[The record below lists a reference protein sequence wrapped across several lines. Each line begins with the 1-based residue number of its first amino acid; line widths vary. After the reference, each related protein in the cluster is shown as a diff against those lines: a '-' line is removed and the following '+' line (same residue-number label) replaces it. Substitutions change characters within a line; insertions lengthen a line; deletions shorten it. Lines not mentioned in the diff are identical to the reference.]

1 MNKRQKKNKKTTK
14 RFPSH
19 TATMELVI
27 DRIGGKGDGISNNS
41 SSNSNSIVKENQPYF
56 IPGTLPGE
64 HIITRPIFKTA
75 EGVFGQLLEIT
86 KASTERVSAPCT
98 YFGICGGCSLQHW
111 NTVPYQ
117 EWKINRIR
125 NITKKVISPN
135 TVFSKLVPSEMQ
147 ARRRADISIKRFEKK
162 SVVGFHERDSHRIVD
177 IQSCDLLDPEII
189 NLSNAFRPISHLF
202 IPIGES
208 SRISIYK
215 LDNGLDILIY
225 LQSEPSL
232 EGLEAF
238 NKLAHS
244 HNLSRIS
251 MKISSAADIIPI
263 IEKRTPHIEFSG
275 VKISPPPGAFLQAT
289 KRGTRSIT
297 EAVLLG
303 VTGKKNILELFSG
316 CGTLTIPL
324 HHQATVH
331 AVEGDPF
338 AADALRRG
346 TVKAAIHNKIS
357 IEIRDLL
364 RNPMPADELSKY
376 DAVVFDPPRSGA
388 KKQVEEIVKNG
399 PATVVAVSC
408 NPNTF
413 ARDSQILVNGG
424 YQLKK
429 ITSIDQFLWSPHVEL
444 VAEFYREK

>member
-27 DRIGGKGDGISNNS
+27 DRIGGKGDGISHNS
-41 SSNSNSIVKENQPYF
+41 SSNNNSNLKENQPYF

-86 KASTERVSAPCT
+86 KASSERVSAPCT

-117 EWKINRIR
+117 EWKINRIK
-125 NITKKVISPN
+125 NVTKTVISPN
-135 TVFSKLVPSEMQ
+135 TVFSKLIPSEIQ
-147 ARRRADISIKRFEKK
+147 ARRRADISIKRFETK

-189 NLSNAFRPISHLF
+189 NLSNALRPISHLF
-202 IPIGES
+202 IRIGEN
-208 SRISIYK
+208 SRISINK

-238 NKLAHS
+238 NQLAHA

-263 IEKRTPHIEFSG
+263 IEKRTPQIEFSG

-289 KRGTRSIT
+289 ELGTRSIT
-297 EAVLLG
+297 GAVLLG
-303 VTGKKNILELFSG
+303 VAGAKTILELFSG

-331 AVEGDPF
+331 AVEGDTL
-338 AADALRRG
+338 AANALKKG
-346 TVKAAIHNKIS
+346 TVKAAIDSKIS
-357 IEIRDLL
+357 VEIRDLL
-364 RNPMPADELSKY
+364 KNPMPADELSKY

-413 ARDSQILVNGG
+413 ARDSQILVDGG

-429 ITSIDQFLWSPHVEL
+429 ITPIDQFLRSPHVEL

>member
-41 SSNSNSIVKENQPYF
+41 SSNSNSNVKENQPYF

-117 EWKINRIR
+117 EWKINRIK
-125 NITKKVISPN
+125 NVTKKVISPN
-135 TVFSKLVPSEMQ
+135 TVFSKLIPSEMQ

-208 SRISIYK
+208 SRISINK

-225 LQSEPSL
+225 LRSEPSL

-238 NKLAHS
+238 NKLAHA

-251 MKISSAADIIPI
+251 MKIASAADIIPI
-263 IEKRTPHIEFSG
+263 IEKRTPQIEFSG

-289 KRGTRSIT
+289 KQGTQSIT

-303 VTGKKNILELFSG
+303 VTGAKTILELFSG

-338 AADALRRG
+338 AADALKKG
-346 TVKAAIHNKIS
+346 TIKAAINSKIS
-357 IEIRDLL
+357 VETRDLL
-364 RNPMPADELSKY
+364 KNPLPADELSKY